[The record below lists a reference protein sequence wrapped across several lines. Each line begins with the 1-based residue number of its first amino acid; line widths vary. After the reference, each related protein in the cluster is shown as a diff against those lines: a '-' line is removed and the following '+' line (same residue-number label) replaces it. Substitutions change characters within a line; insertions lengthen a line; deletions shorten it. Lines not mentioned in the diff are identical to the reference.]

1 MWSRSLRHYRVN
13 VLIDHSTSKGAPVVY
28 EDNLTYNNLVGR
40 IEHLQQM
47 GVLVTDFTLIKAGAL
62 HRANGGYL
70 IIEVLKL
77 LQQPFAWE
85 GLKRALRS
93 GEIRTESLG
102 QMLSL
107 ISTVSLEPEPI
118 GGVNEKIG
126 GFFDVCKARGL
137 TGEHGVLRRTVS
149 TSCCARKYSM
159 PQQPRNFTFMLWKR
173 STKESKF

>member
-1 MWSRSLRHYRVN
+1 MPLPQAEAAENALRHYRVN

-85 GLKRALRS
+85 
-93 GEIRTESLG
+93 
-102 QMLSL
+102 
-107 ISTVSLEPEPI
+107 VS
-118 GGVNEKIG
+118 
-126 GFFDVCKARGL
+126 
-137 TGEHGVLRRTVS
+137 RRQHQS
-149 TSCCARKYSM
+149 
-159 PQQPRNFTFMLWKR
+159 
-173 STKESKF
+173 EG